1 MLKKRFGGLLAAL
14 MLFGCSGNPLPVNLE
29 AGDALPQFSV
39 RMNNGTRVRTADLL
53 GQPSVIV
60 FFSVDCIDCRHLLP
74 QIQKLWD
81 MDLGLPIVLIARKNT
96 TADIVP
102 FWAFSEFTMTYS
114 PQRSRRIYS
123 RFAPSRIPRIYISD
137 DQGIIRYIHADEH
150 LPSAWELADEIES
163 LTQNYT
169 SHD

>member
-39 RMNNGTRVRTADLL
+39 RMNNGTRVHTADLL

-96 TADIVP
+96 AADIVP

-150 LPSAWELADEIES
+150 LPSARELADEIES